1 MSSEY
6 RSLEK
11 GTVIFFCPTPA
22 LRADPPPNGEGWF
35 PLTDQWE
42 ELGMGIGL
50 LEPPW
55 GFSNHSRPHP
65 RAARGPSPKWGG
77 MVSIDGSMG
86 RIGKCN

>member
-1 MSSEY
+1 MCKNALFAGNGSMSSEY

-35 PLTDQWE
+35 PLTDQWD
-42 ELGMGIGL
+42 ELGNVIDL

-55 GFSNHSRPHP
+55 GFRYHSE
-65 RAARGPSPKWGG
+65 G
-77 MVSIDGSMG
+77 M
-86 RIGKCN
+86 R